1 MKKQQDG
8 FFGERA
14 ITLPEPIM
22 REMNTDPLYAALH
35 ITHIG
40 YFPHASNHFRERKT
54 PISQHIFIYCVDG
67 AGWFSINGKRYKVLK
82 NQYFIIPPF
91 QPHAYGSSITH
102 PWTIYWIH
110 YGGLIAKRYS
120 PDSEGSQNLLPEAN
134 SRINER
140 IDLFEEIFQTLDFG
154 YSKENLLYSTSI
166 LHHFLA
172 SLKYLR
178 QFRGRRC
185 LESELTDMIDM
196 AIHYMKENIEKK
208 ITVPDIAKHVGYSSS
223 HFVALFNN
231 RVGYSP
237 IAYLNQ
243 LKMQRAC
250 QLLDLTELKVYQISH
265 KVGINDCYYFS
276 RLFHKEIGITPL
288 AYRKQ
293 KKG

>member
-1 MKKQQDG
+1 MKKQKDG

-40 YFPHASNHFRERKT
+40 YFPHASNHFREREE
-54 PISQHIFIYCVDG
+54 PISQHIFIYCVEG
-67 AGWFSINGKRYKVLK
+67 SGWFSINEKRYNVRK

-110 YGGLIAKRYS
+110 YSGLIAKRYS
-120 PDSEGSQNLLPEAN
+120 PDSEGPQNLLPETN

-140 IDLFEEIFQTLDFG
+140 IDLFEEMFQTLDFG

-166 LHHFLA
+166 LHHFMA

-185 LESELTDMIDM
+185 IESELTDMIDM
-196 AIHYMKENIEKK
+196 AIHFMKENLEKK

-223 HFVALFNN
+223 HFVAIFNN

-250 QLLDLTELKVYQISH
+250 QLLDLTDLKVYQISY